1 MTKSKL
7 SRMFQRKKPAGRS
20 LDNVKANRKE
30 QEAREELRSNGLESI
45 DVQGM
50 QGQDGTVAMTQLKRN
65 PVDDDTSEVR
75 RSLFAKKNKAPPAR
89 VQTRNIE
96 EDYSGY
102 SKGVAKVLQ
111 QQDDDLDQIGDVLS
125 DMHTMAKAMNNELE
139 YQDKLIAEVQDFT
152 SETSKRAKDNARKIA
167 KLK

>member
-7 SRMFQRKKPAGRS
+7 VRMFQRKKPAGKS
-20 LDNVKANRKE
+20 LEKVKANKKE
-30 QEAREELRSNGLESI
+30 QEAREELRSKGLESI

-50 QGQDGTVAMTQLKRN
+50 QGQDGSVSMGEIQRATANDEAT
-65 PVDDDTSEVR
+65 EAR
-75 RSLFAKKNKAPPAR
+75 RGLFAKKNKDPPTRTQAR
-89 VQTRNIE
+89 HIE

-111 QQDDDLDQIGDVLS
+111 QQDEDLDQIGDVLS
-125 DMHTMAKAMNNELE
+125 DMHSMAKAMNNELE
-139 YQDKLIAEVQDFT
+139 YQDKLIGEVQDF
-152 SETSKRAKDNARKIA
+152 SAETSRRAKDNAKRIA